1 MSNKGK
7 DKQGKGAA
15 RPKELKDTMDKKQWS
30 RQQRFSEREKEVLL
44 DNIDANR
51 HILFGSLSSSVTNK
65 LKEEK
70 WELITKKVNAVNVGV
85 PRSVAKM
92 QHKWVDWKSKTK
104 VKAMNIKKGKLKT
117 GRNEPLEFADLSVA
131 ENKILDIIGS
141 VALDGEDEGIDTIDD
156 NTLEDNS
163 TQNSDAVPRSTPS
176 HHIATPENKRSNQPH
191 VDTLSFPYTSAGP
204 SSSVTHNLKSVSP
217 IAEYCHLA
225 KKKKNT
231 TIGHECSSSMSAE
244 PSQSFMDLLTN
255 YNSDDND
262 EDTNACSAHVL
273 SSPMDVSK
281 APQPQT
287 QRVKT
292 TKKQKAG
299 SMSSEQE
306 IINLERQKIQLMTED
321 LQVKKEMLKVFQS
334 IDYKLNSIDN
344 KLGCMEQKLPSQHY
358 QDKFG
363 TSTYTAL

>member
-225 KKKKNT
+225 KKKKGMSVHPPCLLSPLRVLWTYSPIT
-231 TIGHECSSSMSAE
+231 TAMIMMRTQMHA
-244 PSQSFMDLLTN
+244 
-255 YNSDDND
+255 
-262 EDTNACSAHVL
+262 AHMY
-273 SSPMDVSK
+273 SP
-281 APQPQT
+281 PQWMYL
-287 QRVKT
+287 KHHSH
-292 TKKQKAG
+292 KH
-299 SMSSEQE
+299 
-306 IINLERQKIQLMTED
+306 
-321 LQVKKEMLKVFQS
+321 KE
-334 IDYKLNSIDN
+334 
-344 KLGCMEQKLPSQHY
+344 
-358 QDKFG
+358 
-363 TSTYTAL
+363 